1 MLDKTKLKDFIQS
14 RLDGTDCFLTE
25 LDVTPDN
32 VVRVEIDSD
41 SRVDLDFCVEL
52 NRAIEQ
58 EFPSDEEDYEL
69 EVGSAGLTSPLKLPR
84 QYRKYIGRDLEVYTA
99 GGRKLTG
106 LLREVDEEGITLVV
120 KVKKREEGAKRPIE
134 VEERLRLPY
143 AEIRKAVY
151 LLKF

>member
-1 MLDKTKLKDFIQS
+1 MLDKTKLKDFIDS

-25 LDVTPDN
+25 LTVTPDN

-106 LLREVDEEGITLVV
+106 MLREADEEGITLVV
-120 KVKKREEGAKRPIE
+120 KVKKREEGAKRPRE

>member
-1 MLDKTKLKDFIQS
+1 MLDKTKLKDFIDS

-25 LDVTPDN
+25 LTVTPDN

-106 LLREVDEEGITLVV
+106 MLREADEEGITLVV

>member
-106 LLREVDEEGITLVV
+106 MLREADEEGITLVV

>member
-25 LDVTPDN
+25 LNVTPDN

>member
-1 MLDKTKLKDFIQS
+1 MLDKTKLKDFIDS

-25 LDVTPDN
+25 LDVTNDN

-84 QYRKYIGRDLEVYTA
+84 QYRKYIGQDLEVYTA

>member
-1 MLDKTKLKDFIQS
+1 MLDKTKLKDFIDS

-25 LDVTPDN
+25 LDVTNDN

-106 LLREVDEEGITLVV
+106 MLREVDEEGITLVV

>member
-25 LDVTPDN
+25 LDVTNDN

-106 LLREVDEEGITLVV
+106 MLREADEEGITLVV